1 MQQPKQPR
9 PLPPEAREAKALL
22 EGAVMAEVWTS
33 AEARFVKEWKDAD
46 TVERREMAHA
56 KVVGLAEV
64 RRALRT
70 ILANGEHG
78 SRA

>member
-1 MQQPKQPR
+1 MK
-9 PLPPEAREAKALL
+9 
-22 EGAVMAEVWTS
+22 GVWAE
-33 AEARFVKEWKDAD
+33 AEARFIREWKDAD
-46 TVERREMAHA
+46 STERREMAHA

-70 ILANGEHG
+70 ILQNGEHG